1 MLDFENYCMEI
12 GLRVPRAI
20 KENIRTHRC
29 MADNKNA
36 IVISPD
42 GKVGKCDHKM
52 ETLTHTSVFTDEV
65 DTEMLNEFKNEL
77 NCKEWCENC
86 PVFHN
91 CIRLKNCPDDGDP
104 ICDDAYKKKKHFC
117 YLVSVKNEYRKL
129 LRKNGDK

>member
-1 MLDFENYCMEI
+1 
-12 GLRVPRAI
+12 
-20 KENIRTHRC
+20 
-29 MADNKNA
+29 
-36 IVISPD
+36 
-42 GKVGKCDHKM
+42 M